1 VITSISLG
9 GFARL
14 ALLASLAAL
23 VAVGVGP
30 LAHPSPVA
38 AGTAETM
45 EASLLSWTNAER
57 AKRGLVP
64 LKLLSS
70 LVSYSGGRAATMASS
85 GLLRHP
91 SCLGCELSARSIQNY
106 SNGEAIAW
114 TTWPWGS
121 QAAQSIFNG
130 WKGST
135 GHWAL
140 LMSNRFNY
148 VGFGVAYRSS
158 GASSWAAAVLTE
170 SVDQTNPWARMSTG
184 TRKGSTV
191 TWTWLGNDT
200 TLQTHTSG
208 FKNFDIQYRVGT
220 GAWSTIRSATT
231 TTSLSLTGRA
241 SGHYYGLRVR
251 ARDNRGYVS
260 SYSAELRVWVP

>member
-1 VITSISLG
+1 MITSTSPG

-38 AGTAETM
+38 AATAETM
-45 EASLLSWTNAER
+45 EANLLSWTNAER

-64 LKLLSS
+64 LRLLSS
-70 LVSYSGGRAATMASS
+70 LVTYSGGRATTLAST
-85 GLLRHP
+85 GALGHP
-91 SCLGCELSARSIQNY
+91 SCLSCELSARSIQSY
-106 SNGEAIAW
+106 SSGEAVAY
-114 TTWPWGS
+114 TTWPWGD

-130 WKGST
+130 WKGSS

-148 VGFGVAYRSS
+148 VGFGVAYRSA

-170 SVDQTNPWARMSTG
+170 SLDQTTPWNRMSTG
-184 TRKGSTV
+184 TRSGSTV
-191 TWTWLGNDT
+191 SWTWLGNDT

-208 FKNFDIQYRVGT
+208 LKNFDVQYRVGS

-231 TTSLSLTGRA
+231 AKTLSLTGRA
-241 SGHYYGLRVR
+241 SGQYYGLRVR
-251 ARDNRGYVS
+251 ARDNRGNVS